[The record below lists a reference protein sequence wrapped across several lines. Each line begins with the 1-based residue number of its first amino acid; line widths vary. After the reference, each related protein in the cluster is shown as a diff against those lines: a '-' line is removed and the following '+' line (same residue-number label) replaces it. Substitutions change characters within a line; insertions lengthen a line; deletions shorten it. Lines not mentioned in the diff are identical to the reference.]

1 MTIWEAMEER
11 HTVRHFTDEAVD
23 EEALSAL
30 SARIDAL
37 NVQFGLDMSLH
48 VDEELQLWPG
58 MTLFSRAEST
68 TLSHLR
74 VPTAVKAPNT

>member
-37 NVQFGLDMSLH
+37 NVQFGRDMSLH
-48 VDEELQLWPG
+48 VDEEYSSGPYD
-58 MTLFSRAEST
+58 LFIRAGST

-74 VPTAVKAPNT
+74 VPTAVRAPNT

>member
-37 NVQFGLDMSLH
+37 NV
-48 VDEELQLWPG
+48 
-58 MTLFSRAEST
+58 
-68 TLSHLR
+68 
-74 VPTAVKAPNT
+74 